1 MLKLSWEKCR
11 GDVWC
16 RLSRL
21 DLSTVSG
28 DGVYVIWCDD
38 IDMCIYVGQ
47 GSIRDRLK
55 FHQTNEDVQFYAK
68 DLDGTLYVTWA
79 KVPSQKRD
87 GVESFLADELEP
99 LEGERH
105 PDVHPIEVNLPF
117 RHIE

>member
-1 MLKLSWEKCR
+1 MLKLSWERCR

-16 RLSRL
+16 RLNRL
-21 DLSTVSG
+21 DLSTVSD
-28 DGVYVIWCDD
+28 DGVYVICCDD

-87 GVESFLADELEP
+87 GVEKYLACKLRP
-99 LEGERH
+99 LEGKQH
-105 PDVHPIEVNLPF
+105 PDVRPIKVNLPMW
-117 RHIE
+117 HTE